1 MTDQKE
7 LCVGC
12 LPLINDN
19 QNIFTKFFNMQIK
32 KVRIMDAFVKN
43 YATQ

>member
-12 LPLINDN
+12 LPLINDKK
-19 QNIFTKFFNMQIK
+19 NIFTKFFNMQIK